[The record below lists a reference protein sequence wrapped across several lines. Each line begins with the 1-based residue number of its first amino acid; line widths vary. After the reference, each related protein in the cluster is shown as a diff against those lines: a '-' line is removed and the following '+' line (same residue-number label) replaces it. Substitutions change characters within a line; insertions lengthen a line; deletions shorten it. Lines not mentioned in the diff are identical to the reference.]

1 MTIVKREPLDDFQT
15 DSSYLDQF
23 MVRFAPCLYF
33 IYKSRSVHSWIS
45 SRTREFF
52 HYSLVIPNMQR

>member
-45 SRTREFF
+45 SRTRE
-52 HYSLVIPNMQR
+52 